1 MNKQKYLL
9 TKSNDGCVVY
19 KAEKKTDPS
28 DAFISESTFKIN
40 LKNKTF
46 IRHKTLTYNNNQSM
60 YIMKT
65 FDDLKFGPH
74 PSAKT
79 WELWQA

>member
-9 TKSNDGCVVY
+9 TKSNDGCVVVI

-40 LKNKTF
+40 LENKTF
-46 IRHKTLTYNNNQSM
+46 IRHKTLTYNNNPI
-60 YIMKT
+60 YVYHE
-65 FDDLKFGPH
+65 DL
-74 PSAKT
+74 
-79 WELWQA
+79 